1 MEGSCA
7 WVGAAPATATPS
19 RGISLRTCL
28 LCTNVRRACVLA
40 QVVLIMI
47 TPTATEGGRQEN
59 TAGGRKETAAAAAAA
74 GCSFPI
80 AIYDLWTLFWFA
92 AETPTIAHGRIG
104 AGAWVSSTETDR
116 SCPTRSY
123 DLYPPS
129 LTPSLFHP
137 FPFVITGGREGGRML

>member
-47 TPTATEGGRQEN
+47 TPTATEGGRQVN

-92 AETPTIAHGRIG
+92 AEMPAIARGRGRIG
-104 AGAWVSSTETDR
+104 AGAWVSSTETDHALLAR
-116 SCPTRSY
+116 IPALVDSFTV
-123 DLYPPS
+123 PS
-129 LTPSLFHP
+129 F
-137 FPFVITGGREGGRML
+137 FPRNNGRIM